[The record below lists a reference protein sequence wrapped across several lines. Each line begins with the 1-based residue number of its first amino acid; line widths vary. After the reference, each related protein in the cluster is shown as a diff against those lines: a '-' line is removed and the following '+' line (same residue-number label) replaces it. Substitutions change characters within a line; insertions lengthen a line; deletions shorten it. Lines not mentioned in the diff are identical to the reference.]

1 MTIEFSNWD
10 IVRGFF
16 IEIIVVRLLLVYLCA
31 SLSLHYLLLFVLILC
46 LLTCLFH
53 STLHCLT
60 ISHFVH
66 LKLPTLL
73 VWLSLSVY
81 SHLSVYLSYY
91 LHMVIRLFIFFHLPL
106 CNLLMQWRFDLLKQ
120 KLDSSR
126 VAVVPFL
133 QEKNSEG
140 FSHKMY
146 RLKQSMRRQQQK
158 ITGLF
163 QYNFGLVNVQC
174 R

>member
-31 SLSLHYLLLFVLILC
+31 SLSIHYLLLFLLILC
-46 LLTCLFH
+46 LPTCLFH

-81 SHLSVYLSYY
+81 SHMSVYLSYY
-91 LHMVIRLFIFFHLPL
+91 LHMVIRLFIFFSSPSLQPTNAMEIWFTETKIRFFPS
-106 CNLLMQWRFDLLKQ
+106 CCCTFFAGKKQWRVQ
-120 KLDSSR
+120 
-126 VAVVPFL
+126 P
-133 QEKNSEG
+133 Q
-140 FSHKMY
+140 
-146 RLKQSMRRQQQK
+146 
-158 ITGLF
+158 
-163 QYNFGLVNVQC
+163 NV
-174 R
+174 